1 MAAKKSTKKE
11 STKKEAKKAEP
22 IAMVLVKRYDPVT
35 QKRYQTE
42 VPRAE
47 YEENA
52 VGPFADVLVE

>member
-1 MAAKKSTKKE
+1 MAAKKDTK
-11 STKKEAKKAEP
+11 KKEAKKAEP

-35 QKRYQTE
+35 QQRYHKE

-47 YEENA
+47 YEENS